1 MATKSKIFR
10 AIVFF
15 GLVLGPEVFFPV
27 RHPFLS
33 AVRRLF
39 PFVFLLFT
47 MSLLSAAESSLPVVH
62 ISQEVHDLELDRET
76 PKYVLV
82 AGHIT
87 FRWKVTQLPGFGV
100 SRLDYLNNTSAVEQ
114 TVVEDSANE
123 GVATV
128 SVAFRGRFECHNNFS
143 AYPFNMPRV
152 PVIFKRPAGNYV
164 FHAPD
169 LSRGDLQNVDSLSSS
184 DSYKIIGRSF
194 LEGTFYKSLGYGR
207 ESSSGDIHAV
217 GLYLDTT
224 HKPLRTIILILLP
237 LLAIWGVSYSSQWWK
252 EESASSRGVMAS
264 LFAAAA
270 VAVASTN
277 LAPNVSCPTAVIL
290 AFCCY
295 YISLIILGVLTVMAF
310 REKTRAHPEEF
321 RTIRRIGRILGPG
334 MLLVSVVFLAFWVRE
349 NRLPDHFEWLEDPVM
364 ISQAGSV
371 HSPSI
376 VGKSLGGDAAP
387 LFQFLAC
394 RGQGDR

>member
-1 MATKSKIFR
+1 MST
-10 AIVFF
+10 
-15 GLVLGPEVFFPV
+15 L
-27 RHPFLS
+27 
-33 AVRRLF
+33 RRLF
-39 PFVFLLFT
+39 PLVLLLLT
-47 MSLLSAAESSLPVVH
+47 MSLLPAAESFLPVVH

-87 FRWKVTQLPGFGV
+87 FRWKVTELPGFGV
-100 SRLDYLNNTSAVEQ
+100 SRLDFLNNTTPVDQE
-114 TVVEDSANE
+114 VVENSID
-123 GVATV
+123 GGLATV
-128 SVAFRGRFECHNNFS
+128 SVAFRGKFECHNNFS

-169 LSRGDLQNVDSLSSS
+169 LSRRDLQNVDSLSSS
-184 DSYKIIGRSF
+184 DSYSIIGRSF

-207 ESSSGDIHAV
+207 ESSSRDIRAV
-217 GLYLDTT
+217 GLYLDAR

-310 REKTRAHPEEF
+310 REKTRAHPDEF
-321 RTIRRIGRILGPG
+321 RTIRRIGRILGPA
-334 MLLVSVVFLAFWVRE
+334 MLLVSVVFLALWVQG
-349 NRLPDHFEWLEDPVM
+349 NRLPDHFEWLEDSVM

-371 HSPSI
+371 HSASNA
-376 VGKSLGGDAAP
+376 GKATGTDSTSLLQCLECGGEARSSSK
-387 LFQFLAC
+387 Q
-394 RGQGDR
+394 

>member
-1 MATKSKIFR
+1 LISVSSELFL
-10 AIVFF
+10 
-15 GLVLGPEVFFPV
+15 LVLALRVFFPI
-27 RHPFLS
+27 RHHFMS
-33 AVRRLF
+33 AVRRLL
-39 PFVFLLFT
+39 PLVFLLLT
-47 MSLLSAAESSLPVVH
+47 ALLLPAAENSLPVVH
-62 ISQEVHDLELDRET
+62 ISQEVHDLELDRES

-87 FRWKVTQLPGFGV
+87 FRWKVTQLPGFGI
-100 SRLDYLNNTSAVEQ
+100 SRLDFLNNTSAVEQ
-114 TVVEDSANE
+114 AVVENSAN
-123 GVATV
+123 GDNATV
-128 SVAFRGRFECHNNFS
+128 SVAFRGKFECHNNFS
-143 AYPFNMPRV
+143 AYPFNTPRV
-152 PVIFKRPAGNYV
+152 SVIFKRPAGKYV

-169 LSRGDLQNVDSLSSS
+169 LSKRDLQYMDSLSSS
-184 DSYKIIGRSF
+184 DSYTISGRSF
-194 LEGTFYKSLGYGR
+194 LEGTFYKSLGSAR

-224 HKPLRTIILILLP
+224 HKPLRTVILILLP

-264 LFAAAA
+264 LFAATA
-270 VAVASTN
+270 VAIASTN

-295 YISLIILGVLTVMAF
+295 YISLIVLGVLTVMAF
-310 REKTRAHPEEF
+310 REKTRSHPEEF

-334 MLLVSVVFLAFWVRE
+334 MLLVSVVFLALWVRG
-349 NRLPDHFEWLEDPVM
+349 NRLPDHFEWLEDPVL

-376 VGKSLGGDAAP
+376 VGKTLGGDAAS
-387 LFQFLAC
+387 LFQCLDCGGGA
-394 RGQGDR
+394 R